1 MYSRVARYRIPEDKL
16 DEAIRS
22 FEDALRELGG
32 LSGLERSYL
41 LVDRDNSTA
50 LSVTFWESR
59 AALEASEVT
68 ASRLRS
74 QAMGALGG
82 EVVAVDR
89 CEVALESGNRTT
101 A

>member
-16 DEAIRS
+16 DDAVES
-22 FEDALRELGG
+22 FEDAFRKLGG
-32 LSGLERSYL
+32 LGGVRGAYFLI
-41 LVDRDNSTA
+41 DRDNCTA
-50 LSVTFWESR
+50 LTVTFWESR

-74 QAMGALGG
+74 QAMGPLDG

-89 CEVALESGNRTT
+89 CEVALESGNLT
-101 A
+101 AV